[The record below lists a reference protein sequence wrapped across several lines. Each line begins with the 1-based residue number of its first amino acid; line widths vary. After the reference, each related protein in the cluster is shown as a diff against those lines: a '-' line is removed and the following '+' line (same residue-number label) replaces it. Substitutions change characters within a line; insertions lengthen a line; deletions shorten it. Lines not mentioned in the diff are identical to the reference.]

1 MMRGDRPIDQ
11 ELDHLRGR
19 LLHMA
24 SLVER
29 AIAQALTSLVK
40 PDTELARRTIE
51 ADREVDQLEVEI
63 EEECIRLL
71 ALRQPLAGD
80 LRFISRAL
88 KITTDLE
95 RIGDLAV
102 NICERALELAE
113 EPPLKPYIDIPR
125 MAEMAQSMVRRALEA
140 FVQKDA
146 ELALQVC
153 RDDQMVD
160 NLEEQVFRELLTF
173 MIEDPRTVTR
183 AMRISFVSK
192 YLERIADHATNVA
205 ENVVYIVEA
214 KDIRHGAYE
223 EPKDEAQG

>member
-11 ELDHLRGR
+11 ELDHLRER
-19 LLHMA
+19 LLYMA

-29 AIAQALTSLVK
+29 AISQALDSLVK
-40 PDTELARRTIE
+40 PDVELARRTIE

-140 FVQKDA
+140 FVRKDV

-153 RDDQMVD
+153 RDDQVVD
-160 NLEEQVFRELLTF
+160 SLEEQVFRELLTF

-205 ENVVYIVEA
+205 ENVIYIVEA

-223 EPKDEAQG
+223 EQAR